1 MPNVLTQLFSR
12 FRQAPLAIK
21 TSIYLL
27 LGYSLYALLLGG
39 LAPWVIKSQ
48 TPKQL
53 QQLLGRQASLKDI
66 SINPF
71 LLRVRLDNF
80 VLQEGDPQQVFVSF
94 TQLELELAFWRSLTQ
109 GAIAVDHIYLVEPQV
124 NVQRLASEDG
134 QTQFNFSDMLAH
146 LEANRAPQ
154 AEATADATE
163 PPRVIARD
171 IRVTEGKFAY
181 MDKVANTELSYD
193 ELNFS
198 LQALDTKA
206 YSLSL
211 PEDENKPLLAKDANR
226 YALSLTGSDNGQ
238 LQTQGQFQLQPLEVT
253 GELQLAKISLL
264 PFWPFTDGLIAAKL
278 SDGEL
283 SFQSQYQL
291 KLQQEQLHYS
301 THKGR
306 FILENL
312 LFSDQQQARV
322 KLPLLALDNIR
333 VDGDNQSVD
342 IDELAL
348 QGLWADARLDK
359 QGLDLQQLFMPAMPA
374 TNAKP
379 GNTAAKAQVEPA
391 VAQPKAATE
400 TKAQNKATAK
410 EKVTAKEKATAED
423 KATAQEKA
431 IAHTAAEPSKALEQ
445 DKQWLLSIGKIS
457 LKDTDLNLFEQQQ
470 SNGVHWRVYPL
481 DITTGPV
488 RSDLEGNIDYQVQL
502 ALSSAPQTKPETS
515 QGQFS
520 STGTVDAQAF
530 SVDGE
535 LALTELELQQFQP
548 YLAPYLNMQ
557 LESGKLSTQGRFT
570 ANAEGKAHFQGQAAI
585 GKLLIKDGLAFE
597 PLLKWQ
603 NMAID
608 AMSFDSEANSLKISN
623 ILLDKPYAKVMI
635 TEDQRTNIG
644 ELIRT
649 EPLAD
654 NSAAQSQTKQS
665 QINEAPQ
672 QTAAKEK
679 TNAKASADKAFKL
692 DIGSISIQNGSAYFA
707 DNSLT
712 PNFASGIE
720 RLEGKIS
727 QLSSTPGTKASVDIK
742 GKIDKYAPVT
752 LRGEVN
758 PLLEKPYLDLDLVF
772 KSVELTS
779 VNPYSGTYA
788 GYYIDKGQLSLALN
802 YQLEDNQ
809 LKGDNHLVIDQLKL
823 GKPSDSDL
831 ATSLPITLAIA
842 LLQDRHGVI
851 DLGLQVSGDLDSPS
865 FSFGSIVMTAITNV
879 ITKAVT
885 APFSLLAGLVGSDEE
900 LNLIAFQPG
909 IATLDADAE
918 DKLSKLAKA
927 LDDRPMLQLSIEG
940 SVALREDSEALAE
953 QKLQQQLLKASKL
966 AALPDELS
974 ASRFPTQGKLA
985 DALVELF
992 EQQLKLD
999 ADAEKDKVKQRLA
1012 EKADSERVDAD
1023 TLLTVWHMGLYNQ
1036 LLSAQEIS
1044 NNELANL
1051 AQARAQA
1058 IKAFLVDSA
1067 AVAPER
1073 VFLLDSKTEM
1083 KKDASQAILSLN
1095 AE

>member
-12 FRQAPLAIK
+12 FRRAPLAIK
-21 TSIYLL
+21 TGIYLL
-27 LGYSLYALLLGG
+27 IGYGLYALLLGG

-53 QQLLGRQASLKDI
+53 QQLLGRQASLNDI

-80 VLQEGDPQQVFVSF
+80 ALQESDPQQVFASF
-94 TQLELELAFWRSLTQ
+94 SQLELELAFWRSLTQ
-109 GAIAVDHIYLVEPQV
+109 GAIAIDHIYLVDPQV
-124 NVQRLASEDG
+124 NVQRLASENG
-134 QTQFNFSDMLAH
+134 QAQFNFSDMLAH
-146 LEANRAPQ
+146 LEANQTPQ
-154 AEATADATE
+154 AEATEDTSE

-171 IRVTEGKFAY
+171 IRVTEGKLAY

-211 PEDENKPLLAKDANR
+211 PEDENEPVLAKDANR

-253 GELQLAKISLL
+253 GELQLAKVSLL
-264 PFWPFTDGLIAAKL
+264 PFWPFADGLIAAKL

-291 KLQQEQLHYS
+291 KQQQDQLHYS

-348 QGLWADARLDK
+348 QGLWADAHLDK
-359 QGLDLQQLFMPAMPA
+359 QGLDLQQLFMPALPA
-374 TNAKP
+374 THAKP
-379 GNTAAKAQVEPA
+379 DNTAAKAQEEPA
-391 VAQPKAATE
+391 VAQPEAADETE
-400 TKAQNKATAK
+400 AQNKATAK
-410 EKVTAKEKATAED
+410 EKATAREKATA
-423 KATAQEKA
+423 
-431 IAHTAAEPSKALEQ
+431 HPAAEPNKALGQ

-470 SNGVHWRVYPL
+470 SNGIHWRVYPL

-488 RSDLEGNIDYQVQL
+488 RSDLEGNIDYQLQL
-502 ALSSAPQTKPETS
+502 ALSSDAQNPPETS
-515 QGQFS
+515 QGLFHS
-520 STGTVDAQAF
+520 SGALDAKAFTVN
-530 SVDGE
+530 GE
-535 LALTELELQQFQP
+535 LTLTELELQQFQP
-548 YLAPYLNMQ
+548 YLTPYLNMQ
-557 LESGKLSTQGRFT
+557 LESGKLSTQGKFT
-570 ANAEGKAHFQGQAAI
+570 ANAEGKALFQGQAGI

-623 ILLDKPYAKVMI
+623 IMLEQPYAKVMI

-644 ELIRT
+644 ELIRA
-649 EPLAD
+649 EPPGD

-665 QINEAPQ
+665 QENEAPQ

-679 TNAKASADKAFKL
+679 INTKVSTDKAFKL
-692 DIGSISIQNGSAYFA
+692 DIGSIAIKNGSAYFA

-720 RLEGKIS
+720 ALEGKIS
-727 QLSSTPGTKASVDIK
+727 HLSSTPGTKASVDIK

-900 LNLIAFQPG
+900 LNLVAFQPG

-927 LDDRPMLQLSIEG
+927 LDDRPKLQLSIEG

-953 QKLQQQLLKASKL
+953 QKLQLQLLKASKL
-966 AALPDELS
+966 TALPDELS

-985 DALVELF
+985 DTLVELF

-999 ADAEKDKVKQRLA
+999 ADAEKDKVKQKLD
-1012 EKADSERVDAD
+1012 EKADGEKVDED

-1058 IKAFLVDSA
+1058 IKAFLVDRA
-1067 AVAPER
+1067 AVAAER

-1083 KKDASQAILSLN
+1083 KQDASQAILSLN
-1095 AE
+1095 AD

>member
-12 FRQAPLAIK
+12 FRRAPLAIK
-21 TSIYLL
+21 TGIYLL
-27 LGYSLYALLLGG
+27 IGYGLYALLLGG

-53 QQLLGRQASLKDI
+53 QQLLGRQASLNDI

-80 VLQEGDPQQVFVSF
+80 ALQESDPQQVFASF
-94 TQLELELAFWRSLTQ
+94 SQLELELAFWRSLTQ
-109 GAIAVDHIYLVEPQV
+109 GAIAIDHIYLVDPQV
-124 NVQRLASEDG
+124 NVQRLASDNG
-134 QTQFNFSDMLAH
+134 QAQFNFSDMLAH
-146 LEANRAPQ
+146 LEAKQTPQ
-154 AEATADATE
+154 AEATEDTSE

-206 YSLSL
+206 YILSL
-211 PEDENKPLLAKDANR
+211 PEDENKPVLAKDANR

-253 GELQLAKISLL
+253 GELQLAKVSLL
-264 PFWPFTDGLIAAKL
+264 PFWPFADGLIAAKL

-291 KLQQEQLHYS
+291 KQQQDQLHYS

-333 VDGDNQSVD
+333 VDGDNQNVD

-359 QGLDLQQLFMPAMPA
+359 QGLDLQQLFMPA

-379 GNTAAKAQVEPA
+379 DDTAAEAQVEPA
-391 VAQPKAATE
+391 LAQPEAADETE
-400 TKAQNKATAK
+400 ALNKATAK
-410 EKVTAKEKATAED
+410 EKAT
-423 KATAQEKA
+423 
-431 IAHTAAEPSKALEQ
+431 AHTAAEPNKAQEQ
-445 DKQWLLSIGKIS
+445 EKQWLLTIGKIS
-457 LKDTDLNLFEQQQ
+457 LKQADLNLFEQQQ
-470 SNGVHWRVYPL
+470 SDGVHWRVYSL

-488 RSDLEGNIDYQVQL
+488 RSDLEGSIDYQLQL
-502 ALSSAPQTKPETS
+502 ALSSDAQTQPKTS

-520 STGTVDAQAF
+520 STGAIDAKAFTVN
-530 SVDGE
+530 GE
-535 LALTELELQQFQP
+535 LTLTELELQQFQP
-548 YLAPYLNMQ
+548 YLTPYLNMQ
-557 LESGKLSTQGRFT
+557 LESGKLSTQGKFT
-570 ANAEGKAHFQGQAAI
+570 ANAEGKAHFQGQAGI

-623 ILLDKPYAKVMI
+623 ILLEQPYAKVMI

-644 ELIRT
+644 ELIRA
-649 EPLAD
+649 EPPGD

-665 QINEAPQ
+665 QENEAPQ
-672 QTAAKEK
+672 QTAAKEEIN
-679 TNAKASADKAFKL
+679 TKASTDKAFKL
-692 DIGSISIQNGSAYFA
+692 DIGSIAIKNGSAYFA

-720 RLEGKIS
+720 ALEGKIS
-727 QLSSTPGTKASVDIK
+727 HLSSTPGTKASVDIK

-900 LNLIAFQPG
+900 LNLVAFQPG
-909 IATLDADAE
+909 IATLGADAE

-927 LDDRPMLQLSIEG
+927 LDDRPKLQLSIEG

-953 QKLQQQLLKASKL
+953 QKLQLQLLKASKL

-999 ADAEKDKVKQRLA
+999 ADAEKDKVKQKLD
-1012 EKADSERVDAD
+1012 EKADGEKVDED

-1058 IKAFLVDSA
+1058 IKAFLVDRA
-1067 AVAPER
+1067 AVAAER

-1083 KKDASQAILSLN
+1083 KQDASQAILSLN
-1095 AE
+1095 AD

>member
-12 FRQAPLAIK
+12 FRRAPLAIK
-21 TSIYLL
+21 TSVYLL

-53 QQLLGRQASLKDI
+53 QQLLGRQASLGDI

-80 VLQEGDPQQVFVSF
+80 ALQESDPQQVFMSF

-109 GAIAVDHIYLVEPQV
+109 GAIAIDHIHLAYPQV
-124 NVQRLASEDG
+124 KLQRLASKNG
-134 QTQFNFSDMLAH
+134 QAQFNFSDILAH
-146 LEANRAPQ
+146 LEAKQTPQ
-154 AEATADATE
+154 AEATEDASE
-163 PPRVIARD
+163 LPRVIARD

-193 ELNFS
+193 KLNFS

-211 PEDENKPLLAKDANR
+211 PEDENKPVLAKDANR
-226 YALSLTGSDNGQ
+226 YALSLTGGDNGQ
-238 LQTQGQFQLQPLEVT
+238 LQTQGQFQLQPLEIT

-264 PFWPFTDGLIAAKL
+264 PFWPFADGLIAAKL

-291 KLQQEQLHYS
+291 KQQQDQLHYS

-333 VDGDNQSVD
+333 VDGDNQSVNV
-342 IDELAL
+342 DELAL
-348 QGLWADARLDK
+348 QGLWAYARLDK
-359 QGLDLQQLFMPAMPA
+359 QGLDLQQLFMPVLPA
-374 TNAKP
+374 THAKP
-379 GNTAAKAQVEPA
+379 DNTAAKAQVEPA
-391 VAQPKAATE
+391 LAQPEAADETEALNKATV
-400 TKAQNKATAK
+400 QDKATAK
-410 EKVTAKEKATAED
+410 EKATVQD
-423 KATAQEKA
+423 KATA
-431 IAHTAAEPSKALEQ
+431 HTAEEPNKTLEQ

-502 ALSSAPQTKPETS
+502 ALSSDAQKQPETS

-520 STGTVDAQAF
+520 STGAIDANARTVNA
-530 SVDGE
+530 E
-535 LALTELELQQFQP
+535 LTLTELELQQFQP

-557 LESGKLSTQGRFT
+557 LESGKLSTQGKFT

-603 NMAID
+603 NMTID
-608 AMSFDSEANSLKISN
+608 AMNFDSEANSLKISN
-623 ILLDKPYAKVMI
+623 ILLEQPYAKVMI

-644 ELIRT
+644 ELIRA
-649 EPLAD
+649 EPLGD
-654 NSAAQSQTKQS
+654 NSAAQSQAKQS
-665 QINEAPQ
+665 QANEAPQ

-679 TNAKASADKAFKL
+679 NTAKTAADKAFKL
-692 DIGSISIQNGSAYFA
+692 DIGSIAIKSGSAYFA

-720 RLEGKIS
+720 GLEGKIS
-727 QLSSTPGTKASVDIK
+727 HLSSTPGTKASVDIK

-900 LNLIAFQPG
+900 LNLVAFQPG

-927 LDDRPMLQLSIEG
+927 LDDRPKLQLSIEG
-940 SVALREDSEALAE
+940 GVALREDSEALAE

-974 ASRFPTQGKLA
+974 ASRFPTKGKLA
-985 DALVELF
+985 DTLVALF
-992 EQQLKLD
+992 EQQLKQD
-999 ADAEKDKVKQRLA
+999 ADAEKDKVKQKLA
-1012 EKADSERVDAD
+1012 EKAGSETVDEDA
-1023 TLLTVWHMGLYNQ
+1023 LLTVWHMGLYNQ

-1083 KKDASQAILSLN
+1083 KQDASQAILSLN
-1095 AE
+1095 AD

>member
-12 FRQAPLAIK
+12 FRRAPLAIK
-21 TSIYLL
+21 TGIYLL
-27 LGYSLYALLLGG
+27 LGYGLYALLLGG

-53 QQLLGRQASLKDI
+53 QQLLGRQASLNDI

-80 VLQEGDPQQVFVSF
+80 ALQESDPQQVFASF
-94 TQLELELAFWRSLTQ
+94 SQLELELAFWRSLTQ
-109 GAIAVDHIYLVEPQV
+109 GAIAIDHIYLFDPQV
-124 NVQRLASEDG
+124 NVQRLASENG
-134 QTQFNFSDMLAH
+134 QAQFNFSDMLAH
-146 LEANRAPQ
+146 LEANQTPQ
-154 AEATADATE
+154 AEATEETSE

-171 IRVTEGKFAY
+171 IRVTEGKLAY

-211 PEDENKPLLAKDANR
+211 PEDENEPVLAKDANR

-253 GELQLAKISLL
+253 GELQLAKVSLL
-264 PFWPFTDGLIAAKL
+264 PFWPFADGLIAAKL

-291 KLQQEQLHYS
+291 KQQQDQLHYS

-359 QGLDLQQLFMPAMPA
+359 QGLDLQQLFMPALPA
-374 TNAKP
+374 THAKP
-379 GNTAAKAQVEPA
+379 DNTAAKAQEEPA
-391 VAQPKAATE
+391 LAQPEAADETE
-400 TKAQNKATAK
+400 AQNKATAK
-410 EKVTAKEKATAED
+410 EKATAREKATA
-423 KATAQEKA
+423 
-431 IAHTAAEPSKALEQ
+431 HPAAEPNKALGQ

-470 SNGVHWRVYPL
+470 SNGIHWRVYPL

-488 RSDLEGNIDYQVQL
+488 RSDLEGNIDYQLQL
-502 ALSSAPQTKPETS
+502 ALSSDAQNPPETS
-515 QGQFS
+515 QGLFHS
-520 STGTVDAQAF
+520 SGALDAKAFTVN
-530 SVDGE
+530 GE
-535 LALTELELQQFQP
+535 LTLTELELQQFQP
-548 YLAPYLNMQ
+548 YLTPYLNMQ
-557 LESGKLSTQGRFT
+557 LESGKLSTQGKFT
-570 ANAEGKAHFQGQAAI
+570 ANAEGKALFQGQAGI

-623 ILLDKPYAKVMI
+623 IMLEQPYAKVMI

-644 ELIRT
+644 ELIRA
-649 EPLAD
+649 EPPGD

-665 QINEAPQ
+665 QENEAPQ

-679 TNAKASADKAFKL
+679 INTKVSTDKAFKL
-692 DIGSISIQNGSAYFA
+692 DIGSIAIKNGSAYFA

-720 RLEGKIS
+720 ALEGKIS
-727 QLSSTPGTKASVDIK
+727 HLSSTPGTKASVDIK

-900 LNLIAFQPG
+900 LNLVAFQPG

-927 LDDRPMLQLSIEG
+927 LDDRPKLQLSIEG

-953 QKLQQQLLKASKL
+953 QKLQLQLLKASKL
-966 AALPDELS
+966 TALPDELS

-985 DALVELF
+985 DTLVELF

-999 ADAEKDKVKQRLA
+999 ADAEKDKVKQKLD
-1012 EKADSERVDAD
+1012 EKADGEKVDED

-1058 IKAFLVDSA
+1058 IKAFLVDRA
-1067 AVAPER
+1067 AVAAER

-1083 KKDASQAILSLN
+1083 KQDASQAILSLN
-1095 AE
+1095 AD

>member
-12 FRQAPLAIK
+12 FRRAPLAIK
-21 TSIYLL
+21 TGIYLL
-27 LGYSLYALLLGG
+27 IGYGLYALLLGG

-53 QQLLGRQASLKDI
+53 QQLLGRQASLNDI

-80 VLQEGDPQQVFVSF
+80 ALQESDPQQVFASF
-94 TQLELELAFWRSLTQ
+94 SQLELELAFWRSLTQ
-109 GAIAVDHIYLVEPQV
+109 GAIAIDHIYLVDPQV
-124 NVQRLASEDG
+124 NVQRLASDNG
-134 QTQFNFSDMLAH
+134 QAQFNFSDMLAH
-146 LEANRAPQ
+146 LEAKQTPQ
-154 AEATADATE
+154 AEATEDTSE

-211 PEDENKPLLAKDANR
+211 PEDENKPVLAKDANR

-253 GELQLAKISLL
+253 GELQLAKVSLL
-264 PFWPFTDGLIAAKL
+264 PFWPFADGLIAAKL

-291 KLQQEQLHYS
+291 KQQQDQLHYS

-333 VDGDNQSVD
+333 VDGDNQNVD

-359 QGLDLQQLFMPAMPA
+359 QGLDLQQLFMPA

-379 GNTAAKAQVEPA
+379 DDTAAKAQVEPA
-391 VAQPKAATE
+391 LAQPEAADETE
-400 TKAQNKATAK
+400 ALNKATAQG
-410 EKVTAKEKATAED
+410 KAT
-423 KATAQEKA
+423 
-431 IAHTAAEPSKALEQ
+431 AHTAAEPNKAQEQ
-445 DKQWLLSIGKIS
+445 EKQWLLTIGKIS
-457 LKDTDLNLFEQQQ
+457 LKQADLNLFEQQQ
-470 SNGVHWRVYPL
+470 SDGVHWRVYPL

-488 RSDLEGNIDYQVQL
+488 RSDLEGSIDYQLQL
-502 ALSSAPQTKPETS
+502 ALSSDAQTQPETS

-520 STGTVDAQAF
+520 STGAIDAKAFTVN
-530 SVDGE
+530 GE
-535 LALTELELQQFQP
+535 LTLTELELQQFQP
-548 YLAPYLNMQ
+548 YLTPYLNMQ
-557 LESGKLSTQGRFT
+557 LESGKLSTQGKFT
-570 ANAEGKAHFQGQAAI
+570 ANAEGKALFQGQAGI

-623 ILLDKPYAKVMI
+623 ILLEQPYAKVMI

-644 ELIRT
+644 ELIRA
-649 EPLAD
+649 EPPGD

-665 QINEAPQ
+665 QAEAPQ

-679 TNAKASADKAFKL
+679 INTKASADKALKL
-692 DIGSISIQNGSAYFA
+692 DIGSIAINNGSAYFA

-720 RLEGKIS
+720 ALEGKIS
-727 QLSSTPGTKASVDIK
+727 HLSSTPGTKASVDIK

-900 LNLIAFQPG
+900 LNLVAFQPG

-927 LDDRPMLQLSIEG
+927 LDDRPKLQLSIEG

-953 QKLQQQLLKASKL
+953 QKLQLQLLKASKL
-966 AALPDELS
+966 ATLPDELS

-999 ADAEKDKVKQRLA
+999 ADAEKDKVKQKLA
-1012 EKADSERVDAD
+1012 EKADGEKVDED

-1083 KKDASQAILSLN
+1083 KQDASQAILSLN
-1095 AE
+1095 AD

>member
-12 FRQAPLAIK
+12 FRRAPLAIK
-21 TSIYLL
+21 TGIYLL
-27 LGYSLYALLLGG
+27 IGYGLYALLLGG

-53 QQLLGRQASLKDI
+53 QQLLGRQASLNDI

-80 VLQEGDPQQVFVSF
+80 ALQESDPQQVFASF
-94 TQLELELAFWRSLTQ
+94 SQLELELAFWRSLTQ
-109 GAIAVDHIYLVEPQV
+109 GAIAIDHIYLVDPQV
-124 NVQRLASEDG
+124 NVQRLASDNG
-134 QTQFNFSDMLAH
+134 QAQFNFSDMLAH
-146 LEANRAPQ
+146 LEAKQTPQ
-154 AEATADATE
+154 AEATEDTSE

-211 PEDENKPLLAKDANR
+211 PEDENKPVLAKDANR

-253 GELQLAKISLL
+253 GELQLAKVSLL
-264 PFWPFTDGLIAAKL
+264 PFWPFADGLIAAKL

-291 KLQQEQLHYS
+291 KQQQDQLHYS

-333 VDGDNQSVD
+333 VDGDNQNVD

-359 QGLDLQQLFMPAMPA
+359 QGLDLQQLFMPA

-379 GNTAAKAQVEPA
+379 DDTAAKAQVEPA
-391 VAQPKAATE
+391 LAQPEAADETE
-400 TKAQNKATAK
+400 ALNKATAQG
-410 EKVTAKEKATAED
+410 KAT
-423 KATAQEKA
+423 
-431 IAHTAAEPSKALEQ
+431 AHTAAEPNKAQEQ
-445 DKQWLLSIGKIS
+445 EKQWLLTIGKIS
-457 LKDTDLNLFEQQQ
+457 LKQADLNLFEQQQ
-470 SNGVHWRVYPL
+470 SDGVHWRVYPL

-488 RSDLEGNIDYQVQL
+488 RSDLEGSIDYQLQL
-502 ALSSAPQTKPETS
+502 ALSSDAQTQPETS

-520 STGTVDAQAF
+520 STGAIDAKAFTVN
-530 SVDGE
+530 GE
-535 LALTELELQQFQP
+535 LTLTELELQQFQP
-548 YLAPYLNMQ
+548 YLTPYLNMQ
-557 LESGKLSTQGRFT
+557 LESGKLSTQGKFT
-570 ANAEGKAHFQGQAAI
+570 ANAEGKALFQGQAGI

-623 ILLDKPYAKVMI
+623 ILLEQPYAKVMI

-644 ELIRT
+644 ELIRA
-649 EPLAD
+649 EPPGD

-665 QINEAPQ
+665 QAEAPQ

-679 TNAKASADKAFKL
+679 INTKASADKALKL
-692 DIGSISIQNGSAYFA
+692 DIGSIAINNGSAYFA

-720 RLEGKIS
+720 ALEGKIS
-727 QLSSTPGTKASVDIK
+727 HLSSTPGTKASVDIK

-900 LNLIAFQPG
+900 LNLVAFQPG

-927 LDDRPMLQLSIEG
+927 LDDRPKLQLSIEG

-953 QKLQQQLLKASKL
+953 QKLQLQLLKASKL
-966 AALPDELS
+966 ATLPDELS

-999 ADAEKDKVKQRLA
+999 ADAEKDKVKQKLA
-1012 EKADSERVDAD
+1012 EKADGEKVDED

-1058 IKAFLVDSA
+1058 IKAFLVDRA
-1067 AVAPER
+1067 AVAAER

-1083 KKDASQAILSLN
+1083 KQDASQAILSLN
-1095 AE
+1095 AD

>member
-12 FRQAPLAIK
+12 FRRAPLAIK
-21 TSIYLL
+21 TGIYLL
-27 LGYSLYALLLGG
+27 LGYGLYALLLGG

-48 TPKQL
+48 APKQL
-53 QQLLGRQASLKDI
+53 QQLLGRQASLNDI

-80 VLQEGDPQQVFVSF
+80 ALQESDPQQVFASF
-94 TQLELELAFWRSLTQ
+94 SQLELELAFWRSLTQ
-109 GAIAVDHIYLVEPQV
+109 GAIAIDHIYLVDPQV
-124 NVQRLASEDG
+124 NVQRLASENG
-134 QTQFNFSDMLAH
+134 QAQFNFSDMLAH
-146 LEANRAPQ
+146 LEAKQTPQ
-154 AEATADATE
+154 AEATEDTSE

-211 PEDENKPLLAKDANR
+211 PEDENKPVLVKDANR

-253 GELQLAKISLL
+253 GELQLAKVSLL
-264 PFWPFTDGLIAAKL
+264 PFWPFADGLIAAKL

-291 KLQQEQLHYS
+291 KQQQDQLHYS

-333 VDGDNQSVD
+333 VDGDNQNVD

-359 QGLDLQQLFMPAMPA
+359 QGLDLQQLFMPA

-379 GNTAAKAQVEPA
+379 DDTAAKAQVEPA
-391 VAQPKAATE
+391 LAQSEAADETE
-400 TKAQNKATAK
+400 ALNKATAK
-410 EKVTAKEKATAED
+410 EKAT
-423 KATAQEKA
+423 
-431 IAHTAAEPSKALEQ
+431 AHTAAEPNKAQEQ
-445 DKQWLLSIGKIS
+445 EKQWLLTIGKIS
-457 LKDTDLNLFEQQQ
+457 LKQADLNLFEQQQ
-470 SNGVHWRVYPL
+470 SDGVHWRVYPL

-488 RSDLEGNIDYQVQL
+488 RSDLEGSIDYQLQL
-502 ALSSAPQTKPETS
+502 ALSSDAQTQPETS

-520 STGTVDAQAF
+520 STGAIDAKAFTVN
-530 SVDGE
+530 GE
-535 LALTELELQQFQP
+535 LTLTELELQQFQP
-548 YLAPYLNMQ
+548 YLTPYLNMQ
-557 LESGKLSTQGRFT
+557 LESGKLSTQGKFT
-570 ANAEGKAHFQGQAAI
+570 ANAEGKAHFQGQAGI

-623 ILLDKPYAKVMI
+623 ILLEQPYAKVMI

-644 ELIRT
+644 ELISA
-649 EPLAD
+649 EPPGD

-665 QINEAPQ
+665 QENEAPQ

-679 TNAKASADKAFKL
+679 INTKASTDKAFKL
-692 DIGSISIQNGSAYFA
+692 DIGSIAIKNGSAYFA

-720 RLEGKIS
+720 ALEGKIS
-727 QLSSTPGTKASVDIK
+727 HLSSTPETKASVDIK

-900 LNLIAFQPG
+900 LNLVAFQPG
-909 IATLDADAE
+909 IATLGADAE

-927 LDDRPMLQLSIEG
+927 LDDRPKLQLSIEG

-953 QKLQQQLLKASKL
+953 QKLQLQLLKASKL

-999 ADAEKDKVKQRLA
+999 ADAEKDKVKQKLA
-1012 EKADSERVDAD
+1012 EKADGEKVDED

-1058 IKAFLVDSA
+1058 IKAFLVDRA
-1067 AVAPER
+1067 AVAAER

-1083 KKDASQAILSLN
+1083 KQDASQAILSLN
-1095 AE
+1095 AD

>member
-12 FRQAPLAIK
+12 FRRAPLTIK
-21 TSIYLL
+21 TGIYLL
-27 LGYSLYALLLGG
+27 IGYGLYALLLGG

-48 TPKQL
+48 APKQL
-53 QQLLGRQASLKDI
+53 QQLLGRQASLNDI

-80 VLQEGDPQQVFVSF
+80 ALQESDPRQVFASF
-94 TQLELELAFWRSLTQ
+94 SQLELELAFWRSLTQ
-109 GAIAVDHIYLVEPQV
+109 GAIAIDHIYLFDPQV
-124 NVQRLASEDG
+124 NVQRLASENG
-134 QTQFNFSDMLAH
+134 QAQFNFSDMLAH
-146 LEANRAPQ
+146 LEANQTPQ
-154 AEATADATE
+154 AEATEDTSE

-171 IRVTEGKFAY
+171 IRVTEGKLAY

-211 PEDENKPLLAKDANR
+211 PEDENEPVLAKDANR

-253 GELQLAKISLL
+253 GELQLAKVSLL
-264 PFWPFTDGLIAAKL
+264 PFWPFADGLIAAKL

-291 KLQQEQLHYS
+291 KQQQDQLHYS

-348 QGLWADARLDK
+348 QGLWADARLNK
-359 QGLDLQQLFMPAMPA
+359 QGLDLQQLFMPA

-379 GNTAAKAQVEPA
+379 DDTAAKAQVEPA
-391 VAQPKAATE
+391 LAQPEAADATE
-400 TKAQNKATAK
+400 ALNKAI
-410 EKVTAKEKATAED
+410 
-423 KATAQEKA
+423 AQEKA
-431 IAHTAAEPSKALEQ
+431 TAHTAAEPNKAQVQ
-445 DKQWLLSIGKIS
+445 DKQWLLTIGKIS
-457 LKDTDLNLFEQQQ
+457 LKQADLNLFEQQQ

-488 RSDLEGNIDYQVQL
+488 RSDLEGSIDYQLQL
-502 ALSSAPQTKPETS
+502 ALSSDAQTQPETS

-520 STGTVDAQAF
+520 STGAIDAKAFTVN
-530 SVDGE
+530 GE
-535 LALTELELQQFQP
+535 LTLTELELQQFQP
-548 YLAPYLNMQ
+548 YLTPYLNMQ
-557 LESGKLSTQGRFT
+557 LESGKLSTQGKFT
-570 ANAEGKAHFQGQAAI
+570 ANAEGKAHFQGQAGI

-623 ILLDKPYAKVMI
+623 ILLEQPYAKVMI
-635 TEDQRTNIG
+635 TEDQRTNID
-644 ELIRT
+644 ELIRA
-649 EPLAD
+649 EPPGD
-654 NSAAQSQTKQS
+654 NSAAQSQIKQS
-665 QINEAPQ
+665 QAEAQQ
-672 QTAAKEK
+672 QTAS
-679 TNAKASADKAFKL
+679 KASTDKAFKL
-692 DIGSISIQNGSAYFA
+692 DIGSIAIKNGSAYFA

-720 RLEGKIS
+720 ALEGKIS
-727 QLSSTPGTKASVDIK
+727 HLSSTPGTKASVDIK

-900 LNLIAFQPG
+900 LNLVAFQPG

-927 LDDRPMLQLSIEG
+927 LDDRPKLQLSIEG

-953 QKLQQQLLKASKL
+953 QKLQRQLLKASKL

-999 ADAEKDKVKQRLA
+999 ADAEKDKVKQKLD
-1012 EKADSERVDAD
+1012 EKADGERVDED

-1083 KKDASQAILSLN
+1083 KQDASQAILSLN
-1095 AE
+1095 AD

>member
-12 FRQAPLAIK
+12 FRRVPLAIK
-21 TSIYLL
+21 TGIYLL
-27 LGYSLYALLLGG
+27 IGYGLYALLLGG

-48 TPKQL
+48 APKQL
-53 QQLLGRQASLKDI
+53 QQLLGRQASLNDI

-80 VLQEGDPQQVFVSF
+80 ALQESDPQQVFASF
-94 TQLELELAFWRSLTQ
+94 SQLELELAFWRSLTQ
-109 GAIAVDHIYLVEPQV
+109 GAIAIDHIYLVDPQV
-124 NVQRLASEDG
+124 NVQRLASENG
-134 QTQFNFSDMLAH
+134 QAQFNFSDMLAH
-146 LEANRAPQ
+146 LDANQTPQ
-154 AEATADATE
+154 AEATEDASE

-211 PEDENKPLLAKDANR
+211 PEDENEPVLAKDANR

-253 GELQLAKISLL
+253 GELQLAKVSLL
-264 PFWPFTDGLIAAKL
+264 PFWPFADGFIAAKL

-291 KLQQEQLHYS
+291 KQQQDQLHYS

-333 VDGDNQSVD
+333 MDGDNQSVD

-359 QGLDLQQLFMPAMPA
+359 QGLDLQQLFMPA
-374 TNAKP
+374 TN
-379 GNTAAKAQVEPA
+379 AKAQVEPA
-391 VAQPKAATE
+391 VAQPEAADETE
-400 TKAQNKATAK
+400 ALNKATAK
-410 EKVTAKEKATAED
+410 EKATAQDEKATVQD
-423 KATAQEKA
+423 KAT
-431 IAHTAAEPSKALEQ
+431 AHTAAEPNKAQEQ
-445 DKQWLLSIGKIS
+445 DKQWLLTIGKIS
-457 LKDTDLNLFEQQQ
+457 LKQADLNLFEQQQ

-488 RSDLEGNIDYQVQL
+488 RSDLEGSINYQLQL
-502 ALSSAPQTKPETS
+502 ALSSDTQTKPETS

-520 STGTVDAQAF
+520 STGAIDAKAFTVN
-530 SVDGE
+530 GE
-535 LALTELELQQFQP
+535 LTLTELELQQFQP
-548 YLAPYLNMQ
+548 YLTPYLNMQ
-557 LESGKLSTQGRFT
+557 LESGKLSTQGKFT
-570 ANAEGKAHFQGQAAI
+570 ANAEGKAHFQGQAGI
-585 GKLLIKDGLAFE
+585 GKLFIKDGLAFE

-623 ILLDKPYAKVMI
+623 ILLEQPYAKVMI

-644 ELIRT
+644 ELIRA
-649 EPLAD
+649 EPPGD

-665 QINEAPQ
+665 QAEAPQ
-672 QTAAKEK
+672 QTAAS
-679 TNAKASADKAFKL
+679 TDKAFKL
-692 DIGSISIQNGSAYFA
+692 DIGSIAIKNGSAYFA

-720 RLEGKIS
+720 ALEGKIS
-727 QLSSTPGTKASVDIK
+727 HLSSTPGTKASVDIK

-900 LNLIAFQPG
+900 LNLVAFQPG
-909 IATLDADAE
+909 IATLGADAE

-927 LDDRPMLQLSIEG
+927 LDDRPKLQLSIEG
-940 SVALREDSEALAE
+940 SVALREDCEALAE
-953 QKLQQQLLKASKL
+953 QKLQLQLLKASKL

-999 ADAEKDKVKQRLA
+999 ADAEKDKVKQKLA
-1012 EKADSERVDAD
+1012 EKADGEKVDED

-1058 IKAFLVDSA
+1058 IKAFLVDRA

-1083 KKDASQAILSLN
+1083 KQDASQAILSLN
-1095 AE
+1095 AD

>member
-12 FRQAPLAIK
+12 FRRAPLAIK
-21 TSIYLL
+21 TGIYLL
-27 LGYSLYALLLGG
+27 LGYGLYALLLGG

-53 QQLLGRQASLKDI
+53 QQLLGRQASLNDI

-80 VLQEGDPQQVFVSF
+80 ALQESDPQQVFASF
-94 TQLELELAFWRSLTQ
+94 SQLELELAFWRSLTQ
-109 GAIAVDHIYLVEPQV
+109 GAIAIDHIYLFDPQV
-124 NVQRLASEDG
+124 NVQRLASENG
-134 QTQFNFSDMLAH
+134 QAQFNFSDMLAH
-146 LEANRAPQ
+146 LEANQTPQ
-154 AEATADATE
+154 AEATEDTSE

-171 IRVTEGKFAY
+171 IRVTEGKLAY

-211 PEDENKPLLAKDANR
+211 PEDESKPVLAKDANR

-253 GELQLAKISLL
+253 GELQLAKVSLL
-264 PFWPFTDGLIAAKL
+264 PFWPFADGLIAAKL

-291 KLQQEQLHYS
+291 KQQQEQLHYS

-333 VDGDNQSVD
+333 IDGDNQSVD

-348 QGLWADARLDK
+348 QGLWADAHLDK
-359 QGLDLQQLFMPAMPA
+359 QGLDLQQLFMPA
-374 TNAKP
+374 TSAKP
-379 GNTAAKAQVEPA
+379 DDTAAKAQVEPA
-391 VAQPKAATE
+391 LAQPEAADATE
-400 TKAQNKATAK
+400 ALNKAI
-410 EKVTAKEKATAED
+410 
-423 KATAQEKA
+423 AQEKA
-431 IAHTAAEPSKALEQ
+431 TAHTAAEPNKAQEQ
-445 DKQWLLSIGKIS
+445 DKQWLLTIGKIS
-457 LKDTDLNLFEQQQ
+457 LKQADLNLFEQQQ

-488 RSDLEGNIDYQVQL
+488 RSDLEGSIDYQLQL
-502 ALSSAPQTKPETS
+502 ALSSDAQTQPETS

-520 STGTVDAQAF
+520 STGAIDAKAFTVN
-530 SVDGE
+530 GE
-535 LALTELELQQFQP
+535 LTLTELELQQFQP
-548 YLAPYLNMQ
+548 YLTPYLNMQ
-557 LESGKLSTQGRFT
+557 LESGKLSTQGKFT
-570 ANAEGKAHFQGQAAI
+570 ANAEGKALFQGQAGI

-623 ILLDKPYAKVMI
+623 ILLEQPYAKVMI

-644 ELIRT
+644 ELIRA
-649 EPLAD
+649 EPPGD

-665 QINEAPQ
+665 QAEAPQ

-679 TNAKASADKAFKL
+679 INTKASADKALKL
-692 DIGSISIQNGSAYFA
+692 DIGSIAINNGSAYFA

-720 RLEGKIS
+720 ALEGKIS
-727 QLSSTPGTKASVDIK
+727 HLSSTPGTKASVDIK

-900 LNLIAFQPG
+900 LNLVAFQPG

-927 LDDRPMLQLSIEG
+927 LDDRPK
-940 SVALREDSEALAE
+940 R
-953 QKLQQQLLKASKL
+953 
-966 AALPDELS
+966 
-974 ASRFPTQGKLA
+974 
-985 DALVELF
+985 
-992 EQQLKLD
+992 
-999 ADAEKDKVKQRLA
+999 
-1012 EKADSERVDAD
+1012 
-1023 TLLTVWHMGLYNQ
+1023 N
-1036 LLSAQEIS
+1036 
-1044 NNELANL
+1044 
-1051 AQARAQA
+1051 
-1058 IKAFLVDSA
+1058 
-1067 AVAPER
+1067 
-1073 VFLLDSKTEM
+1073 
-1083 KKDASQAILSLN
+1083 
-1095 AE
+1095 

>member
-12 FRQAPLAIK
+12 FRRAPLAIK
-21 TSIYLL
+21 TGIYLL
-27 LGYSLYALLLGG
+27 IGYGLYALLLGG

-48 TPKQL
+48 APKQL
-53 QQLLGRQASLKDI
+53 QQLLGRQASLNDI

-80 VLQEGDPQQVFVSF
+80 ALQESDPQQVFASF
-94 TQLELELAFWRSLTQ
+94 SQLELELAFWRSLTQ
-109 GAIAVDHIYLVEPQV
+109 GAIAIDHIYLVDPQV
-124 NVQRLASEDG
+124 NVQRLASENG
-134 QTQFNFSDMLAH
+134 QAQFNFSDMLAH
-146 LEANRAPQ
+146 LEANQTPQ
-154 AEATADATE
+154 AEATEDASE

-211 PEDENKPLLAKDANR
+211 PEDENEPVLAKDANR

-238 LQTQGQFQLQPLEVT
+238 LQTQGQFQLQPLEVS
-253 GELQLAKISLL
+253 GELQLAKVSLL
-264 PFWPFTDGLIAAKL
+264 PFWPFADGLIAAKL

-291 KLQQEQLHYS
+291 KQQQDQLHYS

-333 VDGDNQSVD
+333 VDGDNQNVD

-379 GNTAAKAQVEPA
+379 DDTAAEAQVEPA
-391 VAQPKAATE
+391 LAQPEAADETE
-400 TKAQNKATAK
+400 ALNKATAK
-410 EKVTAKEKATAED
+410 EKAT
-423 KATAQEKA
+423 
-431 IAHTAAEPSKALEQ
+431 AHTAAEPNKAQEQ
-445 DKQWLLSIGKIS
+445 EKQWLLTIGKIS
-457 LKDTDLNLFEQQQ
+457 LKQADLNLFEQQQ
-470 SNGVHWRVYPL
+470 SDGVHWRVYPL

-488 RSDLEGNIDYQVQL
+488 RSDLEGSIDYQLQL
-502 ALSSAPQTKPETS
+502 ALSSDAQTQPETS

-520 STGTVDAQAF
+520 STGAIDAKAFTVN
-530 SVDGE
+530 GE
-535 LALTELELQQFQP
+535 LTLTELELQQFQP
-548 YLAPYLNMQ
+548 YLTPYLNMQ
-557 LESGKLSTQGRFT
+557 LESGKLSTQGKFT
-570 ANAEGKAHFQGQAAI
+570 ANAEGKAHFQGQAGI

-597 PLLKWQ
+597 PLLKCQ

-623 ILLDKPYAKVMI
+623 ILLEQPYAKVMI

-644 ELIRT
+644 ELIRA
-649 EPLAD
+649 EPPGD

-665 QINEAPQ
+665 QENEAPQ

-679 TNAKASADKAFKL
+679 INTKASTDKAFKL
-692 DIGSISIQNGSAYFA
+692 DIGSIAIKNGSAYFA

-720 RLEGKIS
+720 ALEGKIS
-727 QLSSTPGTKASVDIK
+727 HLSSTPGTKASVDIK

-809 LKGDNHLVIDQLKL
+809 LEGDNHLVIDQLKL

-900 LNLIAFQPG
+900 LNLVAFQPG

-927 LDDRPMLQLSIEG
+927 LDDRPKLQLSIEG

-953 QKLQQQLLKASKL
+953 QKLQLQLLKASKL

-999 ADAEKDKVKQRLA
+999 ADAEKDKVKQKLA
-1012 EKADSERVDAD
+1012 EKADGEKVDED

-1058 IKAFLVDSA
+1058 IKAFLVDRA

-1083 KKDASQAILSLN
+1083 KQDASQAILSLN
-1095 AE
+1095 AD

>member
-154 AEATADATE
+154 AEATEDATE

-291 KLQQEQLHYS
+291 KQQQEQLHYS

-359 QGLDLQQLFMPAMPA
+359 QGLDLQQLFMPATPA

-379 GNTAAKAQVEPA
+379 DNTAAKAQVEPA

-400 TKAQNKATAK
+400 TEAQNKA
-410 EKVTAKEKATAED
+410 TAKEKATAED

-727 QLSSTPGTKASVDIK
+727 QLSSSPGTKASVDIK

-752 LRGEVN
+752 LKGEVN

-1012 EKADSERVDAD
+1012 EKADGERVDAD

>member
-12 FRQAPLAIK
+12 FRRAPLAIK
-21 TSIYLL
+21 TGIYLL
-27 LGYSLYALLLGG
+27 IGYGLYALLLGG

-48 TPKQL
+48 APKQL
-53 QQLLGRQASLKDI
+53 QQLLGRQASLNDI

-80 VLQEGDPQQVFVSF
+80 ALQESDPQQVFASF
-94 TQLELELAFWRSLTQ
+94 SQLELELAFWRSLTQ
-109 GAIAVDHIYLVEPQV
+109 GAIAIDHIYLVDPQV
-124 NVQRLASEDG
+124 NVQRLASENG
-134 QTQFNFSDMLAH
+134 QAQFNFSDMLAH
-146 LEANRAPQ
+146 LEAKQTPQ
-154 AEATADATE
+154 AEATEDTSE

-193 ELNFS
+193 KLNFS

-211 PEDENKPLLAKDANR
+211 PEDENKPVLAKDANR

-253 GELQLAKISLL
+253 GELQLAKVSLL
-264 PFWPFTDGLIAAKL
+264 PFWPFADGFIAAKL

-291 KLQQEQLHYS
+291 KQQQDQLHYS

-333 VDGDNQSVD
+333 VDGDNQNVD

-359 QGLDLQQLFMPAMPA
+359 QGLDLQQLFMPA

-379 GNTAAKAQVEPA
+379 DDTAAKAQVEPA
-391 VAQPKAATE
+391 LAQPEAADATE
-400 TKAQNKATAK
+400 ALNKATAK
-410 EKVTAKEKATAED
+410 EKATVQD

-431 IAHTAAEPSKALEQ
+431 TAHTAAEPNKAQEQ
-445 DKQWLLSIGKIS
+445 DKQWLLTIGKIS
-457 LKDTDLNLFEQQQ
+457 LKQADLNLFEQQQ

-488 RSDLEGNIDYQVQL
+488 RSDLEGSIDYQLQL
-502 ALSSAPQTKPETS
+502 ALSSDAQTQPETS

-520 STGTVDAQAF
+520 ATGAIDAKAFTVN
-530 SVDGE
+530 GE
-535 LALTELELQQFQP
+535 LTLTELELQQFQP
-548 YLAPYLNMQ
+548 YLTPYLNMQ
-557 LESGKLSTQGRFT
+557 LESGKLSTQGKFT
-570 ANAEGKAHFQGQAAI
+570 ANAEGKAHFQGQAGI

-623 ILLDKPYAKVMI
+623 ILLEQPYAKVMI

-644 ELIRT
+644 ELIRA
-649 EPLAD
+649 EPPGD

-665 QINEAPQ
+665 QENEAPQ

-679 TNAKASADKAFKL
+679 INTKASTDKAFKL
-692 DIGSISIQNGSAYFA
+692 DIGSIAIKNGSAYFA

-720 RLEGKIS
+720 ALEGKIS
-727 QLSSTPGTKASVDIK
+727 HLSSTPGTKASVDIK

-900 LNLIAFQPG
+900 LNLVAFQPG

-927 LDDRPMLQLSIEG
+927 LDDRPKLQLSIEG

-953 QKLQQQLLKASKL
+953 QKLQLQLLKASKL

-999 ADAEKDKVKQRLA
+999 ADAEKDKVKQKLA
-1012 EKADSERVDAD
+1012 EKADGEKVDED

-1058 IKAFLVDSA
+1058 IKAFLVDRA

-1083 KKDASQAILSLN
+1083 KQDASQAILSLN
-1095 AE
+1095 AD

>member
-12 FRQAPLAIK
+12 FRRAPLAIK
-21 TSIYLL
+21 TGIYLL
-27 LGYSLYALLLGG
+27 IGYGLYALLLGG

-48 TPKQL
+48 APKQL
-53 QQLLGRQASLKDI
+53 QQLLGRQASLNDI

-80 VLQEGDPQQVFVSF
+80 ALQESDPQQVFASF
-94 TQLELELAFWRSLTQ
+94 SQLELELAFWRSLTQ
-109 GAIAVDHIYLVEPQV
+109 GAIAIDHIYLVDPQV
-124 NVQRLASEDG
+124 NVQRLASENG
-134 QTQFNFSDMLAH
+134 QAQFNFSDMLAH
-146 LEANRAPQ
+146 LEANQTPQ
-154 AEATADATE
+154 AEATEDASE

-171 IRVTEGKFAY
+171 IRVTEGKLAY

-211 PEDENKPLLAKDANR
+211 PEDENEPVLAKDANR

-253 GELQLAKISLL
+253 GELQLAKVSLL
-264 PFWPFTDGLIAAKL
+264 PFWPFADGLIAAKL

-291 KLQQEQLHYS
+291 KQQQDQLHYS

-348 QGLWADARLDK
+348 QGLWADAHLDK
-359 QGLDLQQLFMPAMPA
+359 QGLDLQQLFMPA
-374 TNAKP
+374 TSAKP
-379 GNTAAKAQVEPA
+379 DDTAAKAQVEPA
-391 VAQPKAATE
+391 LAQPEAADATE
-400 TKAQNKATAK
+400 ALNKAI
-410 EKVTAKEKATAED
+410 
-423 KATAQEKA
+423 AQEKA
-431 IAHTAAEPSKALEQ
+431 TAHTAAEPNKAQEQ
-445 DKQWLLSIGKIS
+445 DKQWLLTIGKIS
-457 LKDTDLNLFEQQQ
+457 LKQADLNLFEQQQ

-488 RSDLEGNIDYQVQL
+488 RSDLEGSIDYQLQL
-502 ALSSAPQTKPETS
+502 ALSSDAQTQPETS

-520 STGTVDAQAF
+520 STGAIDAKAFTVN
-530 SVDGE
+530 GE
-535 LALTELELQQFQP
+535 LTLTELELQQFQP
-548 YLAPYLNMQ
+548 YLTPYLNMQ
-557 LESGKLSTQGRFT
+557 LESGKLSTQGKFT
-570 ANAEGKAHFQGQAAI
+570 ANAEGKALFQGQAGI

-623 ILLDKPYAKVMI
+623 ILLEQPYAKVMI

-644 ELIRT
+644 ELIRA
-649 EPLAD
+649 EPPGD

-665 QINEAPQ
+665 QAEAPQ

-679 TNAKASADKAFKL
+679 INTKASADKALKL
-692 DIGSISIQNGSAYFA
+692 DIGSIAINNGSAYFA

-720 RLEGKIS
+720 ALEGKIS

-900 LNLIAFQPG
+900 LNLVAFQPG

-927 LDDRPMLQLSIEG
+927 LDDRPKLQLSIEG

-953 QKLQQQLLKASKL
+953 QKLQLQLLKASKL
-966 AALPDELS
+966 ATLPDELS

-999 ADAEKDKVKQRLA
+999 ADAEKDKVKQKLA
-1012 EKADSERVDAD
+1012 EKADGEKVDED

-1083 KKDASQAILSLN
+1083 KQDASQAILSLN
-1095 AE
+1095 AD

>member
-12 FRQAPLAIK
+12 FRRAPLAIK
-21 TSIYLL
+21 TGIYLL
-27 LGYSLYALLLGG
+27 IGYGLYALLLGG

-53 QQLLGRQASLKDI
+53 QQLLGRQASLNDI

-80 VLQEGDPQQVFVSF
+80 ALQESDPQQVFASF
-94 TQLELELAFWRSLTQ
+94 SQLELELAFWRSLTQ
-109 GAIAVDHIYLVEPQV
+109 GAIAIDHIYLVDPQV
-124 NVQRLASEDG
+124 NVQRLASENG
-134 QTQFNFSDMLAH
+134 QAQFNFSDMLAH
-146 LEANRAPQ
+146 LEAKQTPQ
-154 AEATADATE
+154 AEATEDTSE
-163 PPRVIARD
+163 PPRFIARD

-211 PEDENKPLLAKDANR
+211 PEDENEPVLAKDANR

-253 GELQLAKISLL
+253 GELQLAKVSLL
-264 PFWPFTDGLIAAKL
+264 PFWPFADGLIAAKL

-291 KLQQEQLHYS
+291 KQQQDQLHYS

-348 QGLWADARLDK
+348 QGLWADASLDK

-374 TNAKP
+374 THAKP
-379 GNTAAKAQVEPA
+379 DDTAAKAQVEPA
-391 VAQPKAATE
+391 LAQPEAADETE
-400 TKAQNKATAK
+400 ALNKATAQG
-410 EKVTAKEKATAED
+410 KAT
-423 KATAQEKA
+423 
-431 IAHTAAEPSKALEQ
+431 AHTAAEPNKAQEQ
-445 DKQWLLSIGKIS
+445 DKQWLLTIGKIS
-457 LKDTDLNLFEQQQ
+457 LKQADLNLFEQQQ

-488 RSDLEGNIDYQVQL
+488 RSDLEGSIDYQLQL
-502 ALSSAPQTKPETS
+502 ALGSDAQTQPETS
-515 QGQFS
+515 QGLFS
-520 STGTVDAQAF
+520 STGAINAKAFTVN
-530 SVDGE
+530 GE
-535 LALTELELQQFQP
+535 LTLTELELQQFQP
-548 YLAPYLNMQ
+548 YLTPYLNMQ
-557 LESGKLSTQGRFT
+557 LESGKLSTQGKFT
-570 ANAEGKAHFQGQAAI
+570 ANAEGKAHFQGQAGI

-623 ILLDKPYAKVMI
+623 ILLEQPYAKVMI

-644 ELIRT
+644 ELIRA
-649 EPLAD
+649 EPPGD

-665 QINEAPQ
+665 QENEAPQ

-679 TNAKASADKAFKL
+679 INTKASTDKAFKL
-692 DIGSISIQNGSAYFA
+692 DIGSIAIKNGSAYFA

-720 RLEGKIS
+720 ALEGKIS
-727 QLSSTPGTKASVDIK
+727 HLSSTPGTKASVDIK

-900 LNLIAFQPG
+900 LNLVAFQPG

-927 LDDRPMLQLSIEG
+927 LDDRPKLQLSIEG

-999 ADAEKDKVKQRLA
+999 ADAEKDKVKQKLA
-1012 EKADSERVDAD
+1012 EKADGEKVDED

-1058 IKAFLVDSA
+1058 IKAFLVDRA
-1067 AVAPER
+1067 AVAAER

-1083 KKDASQAILSLN
+1083 KQDASQAILSLN
-1095 AE
+1095 AD

>member
-12 FRQAPLAIK
+12 FRRAPLAIK
-21 TSIYLL
+21 TGIYLL
-27 LGYSLYALLLGG
+27 IGYGLYALLLGG

-53 QQLLGRQASLKDI
+53 QQLFGRQASLNDI

-80 VLQEGDPQQVFVSF
+80 ALQESDPQQVFASF
-94 TQLELELAFWRSLTQ
+94 SQLELELAFWRSLTQ
-109 GAIAVDHIYLVEPQV
+109 GAIAIDHIYLVDPQV
-124 NVQRLASEDG
+124 NVQRLASDNG
-134 QTQFNFSDMLAH
+134 QAQFNFSDMLAH
-146 LEANRAPQ
+146 LEAKQTPQ
-154 AEATADATE
+154 AEATEDTSE

-211 PEDENKPLLAKDANR
+211 PEDENEPVLAKDANR

-238 LQTQGQFQLQPLEVT
+238 LQTQGQFQLQPLKVS
-253 GELQLAKISLL
+253 GELQLAKVSLL
-264 PFWPFTDGLIAAKL
+264 PFWPFADGLIAAKL

-291 KLQQEQLHYS
+291 KQQQDQLHYS

-333 VDGDNQSVD
+333 VDGDNQNVD

-359 QGLDLQQLFMPAMPA
+359 QGLDLQQLFMPA

-379 GNTAAKAQVEPA
+379 DDTAAKAQVEPA
-391 VAQPKAATE
+391 LAQPEAADETE
-400 TKAQNKATAK
+400 ALNKATAK
-410 EKVTAKEKATAED
+410 EKAT
-423 KATAQEKA
+423 
-431 IAHTAAEPSKALEQ
+431 AHTAAEPNKAQEQ
-445 DKQWLLSIGKIS
+445 EKQWLLTIGKIS
-457 LKDTDLNLFEQQQ
+457 LKQADLNLFEQQQ
-470 SNGVHWRVYPL
+470 SDGVHWRVYPL

-488 RSDLEGNIDYQVQL
+488 RSDLEGSIDYQLQL
-502 ALSSAPQTKPETS
+502 ALSSDAQTQPETS

-520 STGTVDAQAF
+520 STGAIDAKAFTVN
-530 SVDGE
+530 GE
-535 LALTELELQQFQP
+535 LTLTELELQQFQP
-548 YLAPYLNMQ
+548 YLTPYLNMQ
-557 LESGKLSTQGRFT
+557 LESGKLSTQGKFT
-570 ANAEGKAHFQGQAAI
+570 ANAEGKAHFQGQAGI

-623 ILLDKPYAKVMI
+623 ILLEQPYAKVMI

-644 ELIRT
+644 ELIRA
-649 EPLAD
+649 EPPGD

-665 QINEAPQ
+665 QENEAPQ

-679 TNAKASADKAFKL
+679 INTKASTDKAFKL
-692 DIGSISIQNGSAYFA
+692 DIGSIAIKNGSAYFA

-720 RLEGKIS
+720 ALEGKIS
-727 QLSSTPGTKASVDIK
+727 HLSSTPGTKASVDIK

-758 PLLEKPYLDLDLVF
+758 PLLEKPYLALDLVF

-900 LNLIAFQPG
+900 LNLAAFQPG

-927 LDDRPMLQLSIEG
+927 LDDRPKLQLSIEG

-953 QKLQQQLLKASKL
+953 QKLHLQLLKASKL

-999 ADAEKDKVKQRLA
+999 ADAEKDKVKQKLA
-1012 EKADSERVDAD
+1012 EKADGEKVDED

-1058 IKAFLVDSA
+1058 IKAFLVDRA

-1083 KKDASQAILSLN
+1083 KQDASQAILSLN
-1095 AE
+1095 AD

>member
-12 FRQAPLAIK
+12 FRRAPLAIK
-21 TSIYLL
+21 TGIYLL
-27 LGYSLYALLLGG
+27 IGYGLYALLLGG

-53 QQLLGRQASLKDI
+53 QQLLGRQASLNDI

-80 VLQEGDPQQVFVSF
+80 ALQESDPQQVFASF
-94 TQLELELAFWRSLTQ
+94 SQLELELAFWRSLTQ
-109 GAIAVDHIYLVEPQV
+109 GAIAIDHIYLVDPQV
-124 NVQRLASEDG
+124 NVQRLASENG
-134 QTQFNFSDMLAH
+134 QAQFNFSDMLAH
-146 LEANRAPQ
+146 LEAKQTPQ
-154 AEATADATE
+154 AEATEDTSE
-163 PPRVIARD
+163 PPRFIARD

-193 ELNFS
+193 KLNFS

-206 YSLSL
+206 YNLSL
-211 PEDENKPLLAKDANR
+211 PEDENKPVLAKDANR

-253 GELQLAKISLL
+253 GELQLAKVSLL
-264 PFWPFTDGLIAAKL
+264 PFWPFADGLIAAKL

-291 KLQQEQLHYS
+291 KQQQDQLHYS

-333 VDGDNQSVD
+333 VDGNNQNVD

-359 QGLDLQQLFMPAMPA
+359 QGLDLQQLFMPA
-374 TNAKP
+374 TN
-379 GNTAAKAQVEPA
+379 AKAQVEPA
-391 VAQPKAATE
+391 VAQPEAANETE
-400 TKAQNKATAK
+400 ALNKATAK
-410 EKVTAKEKATAED
+410 EKATVQD

-431 IAHTAAEPSKALEQ
+431 TAHTAAEPNKAQEQ
-445 DKQWLLSIGKIS
+445 DKQWLLTIGKIS
-457 LKDTDLNLFEQQQ
+457 LKQADLNLFEQQQ

-488 RSDLEGNIDYQVQL
+488 RSDLEGSIDYQLQL
-502 ALSSAPQTKPETS
+502 ALSSDAQTQPETS

-520 STGTVDAQAF
+520 STGAIDARAFTVN
-530 SVDGE
+530 GE
-535 LALTELELQQFQP
+535 LTLTELELQQFQP
-548 YLAPYLNMQ
+548 YLTPYLNMQ
-557 LESGKLSTQGRFT
+557 LESGKLSTQGKFT
-570 ANAEGKAHFQGQAAI
+570 ANAEGKAHFQGQAGI

-623 ILLDKPYAKVMI
+623 ILLEQPYAKVMI

-644 ELIRT
+644 ELIRA
-649 EPLAD
+649 EPPGD
-654 NSAAQSQTKQS
+654 NSAAQSQIKQS
-665 QINEAPQ
+665 QAEAPQ

-679 TNAKASADKAFKL
+679 INIKASTDKAFKL
-692 DIGSISIQNGSAYFA
+692 DIGSIAIKNGSAYFA

-720 RLEGKIS
+720 ALEGKIS
-727 QLSSTPGTKASVDIK
+727 HLSSTPGTKASVDIK

-900 LNLIAFQPG
+900 LNLVAFQPG
-909 IATLDADAE
+909 IATLGADAE

-927 LDDRPMLQLSIEG
+927 LDDRPKLQLSIEG

-953 QKLQQQLLKASKL
+953 QKLQLQLLKASKL

-999 ADAEKDKVKQRLA
+999 ADAEKDKVKQKLA
-1012 EKADSERVDAD
+1012 EKADGEKVDED

-1058 IKAFLVDSA
+1058 IKAFLVDRA
-1067 AVAPER
+1067 AVAAER

-1083 KKDASQAILSLN
+1083 KQDASQAILSLN
-1095 AE
+1095 AD

>member
-12 FRQAPLAIK
+12 FRRAPLAIK
-21 TSIYLL
+21 TGIYLL
-27 LGYSLYALLLGG
+27 IGYGLYALLLGG

-53 QQLLGRQASLKDI
+53 QQLLGRQASLNDI

-80 VLQEGDPQQVFVSF
+80 ALQESDPQQVFASF
-94 TQLELELAFWRSLTQ
+94 SQLELELAFWRSLTQ
-109 GAIAVDHIYLVEPQV
+109 GAIAIDHIYLVDPQV
-124 NVQRLASEDG
+124 NVQRLASENG
-134 QTQFNFSDMLAH
+134 QVQFNFSDMLAH
-146 LEANRAPQ
+146 LEANQTPQ
-154 AEATADATE
+154 AEATEDTSE

-211 PEDENKPLLAKDANR
+211 PEDENKPVLAKDANR

-253 GELQLAKISLL
+253 GELQLAKVSLL
-264 PFWPFTDGLIAAKL
+264 PFWPFADGFIAAKL

-291 KLQQEQLHYS
+291 KQQQDQLHYS

-333 VDGDNQSVD
+333 VDGDNQNVD

-359 QGLDLQQLFMPAMPA
+359 QGLDLQQLFMPA

-379 GNTAAKAQVEPA
+379 DDTAAKAQVEPA
-391 VAQPKAATE
+391 LAQPEAADETE
-400 TKAQNKATAK
+400 ALNKATAQG
-410 EKVTAKEKATAED
+410 KAT
-423 KATAQEKA
+423 
-431 IAHTAAEPSKALEQ
+431 AHTAAEPNKAQEQ
-445 DKQWLLSIGKIS
+445 EKQWLLTIGKIS
-457 LKDTDLNLFEQQQ
+457 LKQADLNLFEQQQ
-470 SNGVHWRVYPL
+470 SDGVHWRVYPL

-488 RSDLEGNIDYQVQL
+488 RSDLEGSIDYQLQL
-502 ALSSAPQTKPETS
+502 ALSSDAQTQPETS

-520 STGTVDAQAF
+520 STGAIDAKAFTVN
-530 SVDGE
+530 GE
-535 LALTELELQQFQP
+535 LTLTELELQQFQP
-548 YLAPYLNMQ
+548 YLTPYLNMQ
-557 LESGKLSTQGRFT
+557 LESGKLSTQGKFT
-570 ANAEGKAHFQGQAAI
+570 ANAEGKALFQGQAGI

-623 ILLDKPYAKVMI
+623 ILLEQPYAKVMI

-644 ELIRT
+644 ELIRA
-649 EPLAD
+649 EPPGD

-665 QINEAPQ
+665 QAEAPQ

-679 TNAKASADKAFKL
+679 INTKASADKALKL
-692 DIGSISIQNGSAYFA
+692 DIGSIAINNGSAYFA

-720 RLEGKIS
+720 ALEGKIS
-727 QLSSTPGTKASVDIK
+727 HLSSTPGTKASVDIK

-900 LNLIAFQPG
+900 LNLVAFQPG

-927 LDDRPMLQLSIEG
+927 LDDRPKLQLSIEG

-953 QKLQQQLLKASKL
+953 QKLQLQLLKASKL
-966 AALPDELS
+966 ATLPDELS

-999 ADAEKDKVKQRLA
+999 ADAEKDKVKQKLA
-1012 EKADSERVDAD
+1012 EKADGEKVDED

-1083 KKDASQAILSLN
+1083 KQDASQAILSLN
-1095 AE
+1095 AD

>member
-1 MPNVLTQLFSR
+1 MPNVLTQLFLR
-12 FRQAPLAIK
+12 FRRAPLAIK
-21 TSIYLL
+21 TGIYLL
-27 LGYSLYALLLGG
+27 IGYGLYALLLGG

-53 QQLLGRQASLKDI
+53 QQLLGRQASLNDI

-80 VLQEGDPQQVFVSF
+80 ALQESDPQQVFASF
-94 TQLELELAFWRSLTQ
+94 SQLELELAFWRSLTQ
-109 GAIAVDHIYLVEPQV
+109 GAIAIDHIYLVDPQV
-124 NVQRLASEDG
+124 NVQRLASENG
-134 QTQFNFSDMLAH
+134 QAQFNFSDMLAH
-146 LEANRAPQ
+146 LETNQAPQ
-154 AEATADATE
+154 AEATEDTSE

-211 PEDENKPLLAKDANR
+211 PEDENEPVLAKDANR

-238 LQTQGQFQLQPLEVT
+238 LQTQGQFQLQPLEVS
-253 GELQLAKISLL
+253 GELQLAKVSLL
-264 PFWPFTDGLIAAKL
+264 PFWPFADGLIAAKL

-291 KLQQEQLHYS
+291 KQQQDQLHYS

-333 VDGDNQSVD
+333 VDGDNQNVD

-379 GNTAAKAQVEPA
+379 DDTAAEAQVEPA
-391 VAQPKAATE
+391 LAQPEAADETE
-400 TKAQNKATAK
+400 ALNKATAK
-410 EKVTAKEKATAED
+410 EKAT
-423 KATAQEKA
+423 
-431 IAHTAAEPSKALEQ
+431 AHTAAEPNKAQEQ
-445 DKQWLLSIGKIS
+445 EKQWLLTIGKIS
-457 LKDTDLNLFEQQQ
+457 LKQADLNLFEQQQ
-470 SNGVHWRVYPL
+470 SDGVHWRVYPL

-488 RSDLEGNIDYQVQL
+488 RSDLEGSIDYQLQL
-502 ALSSAPQTKPETS
+502 ALSSDAQTQPETS

-520 STGTVDAQAF
+520 STGAIDAKAFTVN
-530 SVDGE
+530 GE
-535 LALTELELQQFQP
+535 LTLTELELQQFQP
-548 YLAPYLNMQ
+548 YLTPYLNMQ
-557 LESGKLSTQGRFT
+557 LESGKLSTQGKFT
-570 ANAEGKAHFQGQAAI
+570 ANAEGKAHFQGQAGI

-623 ILLDKPYAKVMI
+623 ILLEQPYAKVMI

-644 ELIRT
+644 ELIRA
-649 EPLAD
+649 EPPGD

-665 QINEAPQ
+665 QENEAPQ

-679 TNAKASADKAFKL
+679 INTKASTDKAFKL
-692 DIGSISIQNGSAYFA
+692 DIGSIAIKNGSAYFA

-720 RLEGKIS
+720 ALEGKIS
-727 QLSSTPGTKASVDIK
+727 HLSSTPGTKASVDIK

-900 LNLIAFQPG
+900 LNLVAFQPG
-909 IATLDADAE
+909 IATLGADAE

-927 LDDRPMLQLSIEG
+927 LDDRPKLQLSIEG

-953 QKLQQQLLKASKL
+953 QKLQLQLLKASKL

-999 ADAEKDKVKQRLA
+999 ADAEKDKVKQKLA
-1012 EKADSERVDAD
+1012 EKADGEKVDED

-1058 IKAFLVDSA
+1058 IKAFLVDRA

-1083 KKDASQAILSLN
+1083 KQDASQAILSLN
-1095 AE
+1095 AD

>member
-1 MPNVLTQLFSR
+1 MPNLLTQLISR

-21 TSIYLL
+21 AGIYLL
-27 LGYSLYALLLGG
+27 LAYGLYALLLGG

-53 QQLLGRQASLKDI
+53 QQLLGRQASLNDI

-80 VLQEGDPQQVFVSF
+80 ALQESDPQQVFVSF

-109 GAIAVDHIYLVEPQV
+109 GAIAIDHIYLLEPQV
-124 NVQRLASEDG
+124 NVQRLASEKG
-134 QTQFNFSDMLAH
+134 QAQFNFSDMLAH
-146 LEANRAPQ
+146 LEANRTPQ
-154 AEATADATE
+154 AEATEKASA
-163 PPRVIARD
+163 PLRVIARD

-181 MDKVANTELSYD
+181 QDEVANTELSYD
-193 ELNFS
+193 KLNFS

-211 PEDENKPLLAKDANR
+211 PEDENKPILAKDANR

-238 LQTQGQFQLQPLEVT
+238 LQTQGQFQLQPLEVS

-264 PFWPFTDGLIAAKL
+264 PFWPFADGLIAAKL

-291 KLQQEQLHYS
+291 KQQQDQLHYHA
-301 THKGR
+301 HKGR

-359 QGLDLQQLFMPAMPA
+359 QGLDLQQLFMPALPA
-374 TNAKP
+374 THAKP
-379 GNTAAKAQVEPA
+379 DNTAAKAQEEPA
-391 VAQPKAATE
+391 VTQPEAATE
-400 TKAQNKATAK
+400 TEAQNKATAK
-410 EKVTAKEKATAED
+410 EKATAQDEKATARE
-423 KATAQEKA
+423 KATA
-431 IAHTAAEPSKALEQ
+431 HPAAEPNKALGQE
-445 DKQWLLSIGKIS
+445 KQWLLTIGKIN
-457 LKDTDLNLFEQQQ
+457 LKQADLNLFEQQQ
-470 SNGVHWRVYPL
+470 SNGIHWRVYPL

-488 RSDLEGNIDYQVQL
+488 RSDLEGNIDYQLQL
-502 ALSSAPQTKPETS
+502 ALSSDAQNPPETS
-515 QGQFS
+515 QGQFTS
-520 STGTVDAQAF
+520 IGALDAKALTIK
-530 SVDGE
+530 GE

-557 LESGKLSTQGRFT
+557 FESGKLSTQGKFT
-570 ANAEGKAHFQGQAAI
+570 ANAEGKAHFQGQADI
-585 GKLLIKDGLAFE
+585 DKLLIKDGLAFE

-623 ILLDKPYAKVMI
+623 IFLKQPYAKVMI
-635 TEDQRTNIG
+635 TEDKRTNIG
-644 ELIRT
+644 ELLR
-649 EPLAD
+649 AD
-654 NSAAQSQTKQS
+654 AQSQAAQENVDI
-665 QINEAPQ
+665 QAQ

-679 TNAKASADKAFKL
+679 NTARAAAEKAFKL
-692 DIGSISIQNGSAYFA
+692 DIGSIAIQNGSAYFA

-720 RLEGKIS
+720 ALEGKIS

-752 LRGEVN
+752 LKGEVN

-900 LNLIAFQPG
+900 LNLVAFQPG

-927 LDDRPMLQLSIEG
+927 LDDRPKLQLSIEG
-940 SVALREDSEALAE
+940 SVALREDSEVLAE

-966 AALPDELS
+966 ATLPDELS

-1012 EKADSERVDAD
+1012 EKANGERVDED

-1058 IKAFLVDSA
+1058 IKAFLVDRA

-1083 KKDASQAILSLN
+1083 KQDASQAILSLN
-1095 AE
+1095 AD

>member
-12 FRQAPLAIK
+12 FRRAPLAIK
-21 TSIYLL
+21 TGIYLL
-27 LGYSLYALLLGG
+27 IGYGLYALLLGG

-48 TPKQL
+48 APKQL
-53 QQLLGRQASLKDI
+53 QQLLGRQASLNDI

-80 VLQEGDPQQVFVSF
+80 ALQESDPQQVFASF
-94 TQLELELAFWRSLTQ
+94 SQLELELAFWRSLTQ
-109 GAIAVDHIYLVEPQV
+109 GVIAIDHIYLVDPQV
-124 NVQRLASEDG
+124 NVQRLASENG
-134 QTQFNFSDMLAH
+134 QAQFNFSDMLAH
-146 LEANRAPQ
+146 LEANQTPQ
-154 AEATADATE
+154 AEATEDASE

-211 PEDENKPLLAKDANR
+211 PEDENEPVLAKDANR

-264 PFWPFTDGLIAAKL
+264 PFWPFADGFIAAKL

-291 KLQQEQLHYS
+291 KQQQDQLHYS

-359 QGLDLQQLFMPAMPA
+359 QGLDLQQLFMPA
-374 TNAKP
+374 TSAKP
-379 GNTAAKAQVEPA
+379 DDTAAKAQVEPA
-391 VAQPKAATE
+391 LAQPEAADATE
-400 TKAQNKATAK
+400 ALNKAI
-410 EKVTAKEKATAED
+410 
-423 KATAQEKA
+423 AQEKA
-431 IAHTAAEPSKALEQ
+431 TAHTAAEPNKAQEQ
-445 DKQWLLSIGKIS
+445 DKQWLLTIGKIS
-457 LKDTDLNLFEQQQ
+457 LKQADLNLFEQQQ

-488 RSDLEGNIDYQVQL
+488 RSDLEGSIDYQLQL
-502 ALSSAPQTKPETS
+502 ALSSDAQTQPETS

-520 STGTVDAQAF
+520 STGAIDAKAFTVN
-530 SVDGE
+530 GE
-535 LALTELELQQFQP
+535 LTLTELELQQFQP
-548 YLAPYLNMQ
+548 YLTPYLNMQ
-557 LESGKLSTQGRFT
+557 LESGKLSTQGKFT
-570 ANAEGKAHFQGQAAI
+570 ANAEGKALFQGQAGI

-623 ILLDKPYAKVMI
+623 ILLEQPYAKVMI

-644 ELIRT
+644 ELIRA
-649 EPLAD
+649 EPPGD

-665 QINEAPQ
+665 QAEAPQ

-679 TNAKASADKAFKL
+679 INTKASADKALKL
-692 DIGSISIQNGSAYFA
+692 DIGSIAINNGSAYFA

-720 RLEGKIS
+720 ALEGKIS
-727 QLSSTPGTKASVDIK
+727 HLSSTPGTKASVDIK

-900 LNLIAFQPG
+900 LNLVAFQPG

-927 LDDRPMLQLSIEG
+927 LDDRPKLQLSIEG

-953 QKLQQQLLKASKL
+953 QKLQLQLLKASKL
-966 AALPDELS
+966 ATLPDELS

-999 ADAEKDKVKQRLA
+999 ADAEKDKVKQKLA
-1012 EKADSERVDAD
+1012 EKADGEKVDED

-1083 KKDASQAILSLN
+1083 KQDASQAILSLN
-1095 AE
+1095 AD

>member
-12 FRQAPLAIK
+12 FRRAPLAIK
-21 TSIYLL
+21 TGIYLL
-27 LGYSLYALLLGG
+27 LGYGLYALLLGG

-53 QQLLGRQASLKDI
+53 QQLLGRQASLNDI

-80 VLQEGDPQQVFVSF
+80 ALQESDPQQVFASF
-94 TQLELELAFWRSLTQ
+94 SQLELELAFWRSLTQ
-109 GAIAVDHIYLVEPQV
+109 GAIAIDHIYLVDPQV
-124 NVQRLASEDG
+124 NVQRLASDNG
-134 QTQFNFSDMLAH
+134 QAQFNFSDMLAH
-146 LEANRAPQ
+146 LEAKQTPQ
-154 AEATADATE
+154 AEATEDTSE
-163 PPRVIARD
+163 PPGVIAQD

-211 PEDENKPLLAKDANR
+211 PEDENKPVLAKDANR

-253 GELQLAKISLL
+253 GELQLAKVSLL
-264 PFWPFTDGLIAAKL
+264 PFWPFADGLIAAKL

-291 KLQQEQLHYS
+291 KQQQDQLHYS

-333 VDGDNQSVD
+333 VDGDNQNVD

-359 QGLDLQQLFMPAMPA
+359 QGLDLQQLFMPA

-379 GNTAAKAQVEPA
+379 DDTAAEAQVEPA
-391 VAQPKAATE
+391 LAQPEAADETE
-400 TKAQNKATAK
+400 ALNKATAK
-410 EKVTAKEKATAED
+410 EKAT
-423 KATAQEKA
+423 
-431 IAHTAAEPSKALEQ
+431 AHTAAEPNKAQEQ
-445 DKQWLLSIGKIS
+445 EKQWLLTIGKIS
-457 LKDTDLNLFEQQQ
+457 LKQADLNLFEQQQ
-470 SNGVHWRVYPL
+470 SDGVHWRVYPL

-488 RSDLEGNIDYQVQL
+488 RSDLEGSIDYQLQL
-502 ALSSAPQTKPETS
+502 ALSSDAQTQPETS

-520 STGTVDAQAF
+520 STGAIDAKAFTVN
-530 SVDGE
+530 GE
-535 LALTELELQQFQP
+535 LTLTELELQQFQP
-548 YLAPYLNMQ
+548 YLTPYLNMQ
-557 LESGKLSTQGRFT
+557 LESGKLSTQGKFT
-570 ANAEGKAHFQGQAAI
+570 ANAEGKAHFQGQAGI

-623 ILLDKPYAKVMI
+623 ILLEQPYAKVMI
-635 TEDQRTNIG
+635 TEDQRTNID
-644 ELIRT
+644 ELIRA
-649 EPLAD
+649 EPPGD
-654 NSAAQSQTKQS
+654 NSAAQSQIKQS
-665 QINEAPQ
+665 QAEAPQ

-679 TNAKASADKAFKL
+679 INIKASTDKAFKL
-692 DIGSISIQNGSAYFA
+692 DIGSIAIKNGSAYFA

-720 RLEGKIS
+720 ALEGKIS
-727 QLSSTPGTKASVDIK
+727 HLSSTPGTKASVDIK

-900 LNLIAFQPG
+900 LNLVAFQPG

-927 LDDRPMLQLSIEG
+927 LDDRPKLQLSIEG

-953 QKLQQQLLKASKL
+953 QKLQLQLLKASKL

-999 ADAEKDKVKQRLA
+999 ADAEKDKVKQKLA
-1012 EKADSERVDAD
+1012 EKADGEKVDED

-1058 IKAFLVDSA
+1058 IKAFLVDRA

-1083 KKDASQAILSLN
+1083 KQDASQAILSLN
-1095 AE
+1095 AD

>member
-12 FRQAPLAIK
+12 FRRAPLAIK
-21 TSIYLL
+21 TGIYLL
-27 LGYSLYALLLGG
+27 IGYGLYALLLGG

-48 TPKQL
+48 APKQL
-53 QQLLGRQASLKDI
+53 QQLLGRQASLNDI

-80 VLQEGDPQQVFVSF
+80 ALQESDPQQVFASF
-94 TQLELELAFWRSLTQ
+94 SQLELELAFWRSLTQ
-109 GAIAVDHIYLVEPQV
+109 GAIAIDHIYLVDPQV
-124 NVQRLASEDG
+124 NVQRLASENG
-134 QTQFNFSDMLAH
+134 QAQFNFSDMLAH
-146 LEANRAPQ
+146 LEANQTPQ
-154 AEATADATE
+154 AEATEDASE

-171 IRVTEGKFAY
+171 IRVTEGKLAY

-211 PEDENKPLLAKDANR
+211 PEDENEPVLAKDANR

-253 GELQLAKISLL
+253 GELQLAKVSLL
-264 PFWPFTDGLIAAKL
+264 PFWPFADGLIAAKL

-291 KLQQEQLHYS
+291 KQQQDQLHYS

-333 VDGDNQSVD
+333 VDGDNQNVD

-359 QGLDLQQLFMPAMPA
+359 QGLDLQQLFMPA

-379 GNTAAKAQVEPA
+379 DDTAAKAQVEPA
-391 VAQPKAATE
+391 LAQPEAADETE
-400 TKAQNKATAK
+400 ALNKATAK
-410 EKVTAKEKATAED
+410 EKAT
-423 KATAQEKA
+423 
-431 IAHTAAEPSKALEQ
+431 AHTAAEPNKAQEQ
-445 DKQWLLSIGKIS
+445 EKQWLLTIGKIS
-457 LKDTDLNLFEQQQ
+457 LKQADLNLFEQQQ
-470 SNGVHWRVYPL
+470 SDGVHWRVYPL

-488 RSDLEGNIDYQVQL
+488 RSDLEGSIDYQLQL
-502 ALSSAPQTKPETS
+502 ALSSDAQTQPETS

-520 STGTVDAQAF
+520 STGAIDAKAFTVN
-530 SVDGE
+530 GE
-535 LALTELELQQFQP
+535 LTLTELELQQFQP
-548 YLAPYLNMQ
+548 YLTPYLNMQ
-557 LESGKLSTQGRFT
+557 LESGKLSTQGKFT
-570 ANAEGKAHFQGQAAI
+570 ANAEGKAHFQGQAGI

-623 ILLDKPYAKVMI
+623 ILLEQPYAKVMI

-644 ELIRT
+644 ELIRA
-649 EPLAD
+649 EPLGD
-654 NSAAQSQTKQS
+654 NSAQSQTKQS
-665 QINEAPQ
+665 QAEAPQ

-679 TNAKASADKAFKL
+679 INIKASTDKAFKL
-692 DIGSISIQNGSAYFA
+692 DIGSIAIKNGSAYFA

-720 RLEGKIS
+720 ALEGKIS
-727 QLSSTPGTKASVDIK
+727 HLSSTPGTKASVDIK

-900 LNLIAFQPG
+900 LNLVAFQPG
-909 IATLDADAE
+909 IATLGADAE

-927 LDDRPMLQLSIEG
+927 LDDRPKLQLSIEG

-953 QKLQQQLLKASKL
+953 QKLQLQLLKASKL

-999 ADAEKDKVKQRLA
+999 ADAEKDKVKQKLA
-1012 EKADSERVDAD
+1012 EKADGEKVDED

-1058 IKAFLVDSA
+1058 IKAFLVDRA
-1067 AVAPER
+1067 AVAAER

-1083 KKDASQAILSLN
+1083 KQDASQAILSLN
-1095 AE
+1095 AD

>member
-80 VLQEGDPQQVFVSF
+80 VLQESNPQQVFMSF

-109 GAIAVDHIYLVEPQV
+109 GAIAIDHIYLVEPQV

-134 QTQFNFSDMLAH
+134 QAQFNFSDMLAH
-146 LEANRAPQ
+146 LEVNQAPQ
-154 AEATADATE
+154 AEATENATE

-211 PEDENKPLLAKDANR
+211 PEDENKPVLAKDANR

-238 LQTQGQFQLQPLEVT
+238 LQTQGQFQLQPLEIT

-264 PFWPFTDGLIAAKL
+264 PFWPFADGLIAAKL

-291 KLQQEQLHYS
+291 KQQQEQLHYS

-342 IDELAL
+342 INELAL

-359 QGLDLQQLFMPAMPA
+359 QGLDLQQLFMPA

-379 GNTAAKAQVEPA
+379 DNTAAKAQVEPA

-400 TKAQNKATAK
+400 TEAQNKATAK
-410 EKVTAKEKATAED
+410 EKVTAKEKATVED
-423 KATAQEKA
+423 NATAREKATAHKA
-431 IAHTAAEPSKALEQ
+431 SETNKALEQ
-445 DKQWLLSIGKIS
+445 DKQWLLTIGKIS

-488 RSDLEGNIDYQVQL
+488 RSDFEGNINYQLQL
-502 ALSSAPQTKPETS
+502 ALSSDAQNPPETS

-520 STGTVDAQAF
+520 STGAIDAKAFTVN
-530 SVDGE
+530 GE

-557 LESGKLSTQGRFT
+557 LESGKLSTQGKFI

-608 AMSFDSEANSLKISN
+608 EMSFDSEANSLKISN

-635 TEDQRTNIG
+635 TEDKRTNIG
-644 ELIRT
+644 ELIRA
-649 EPLAD
+649 EPLGE
-654 NSAAQSQTKQS
+654 NSVAQSQTKQS
-665 QINEAPQ
+665 QTIEAPQ
-672 QTAAKEK
+672 QTAAKTK

-692 DIGSISIQNGSAYFA
+692 DIGSIAINNGSAYFA

-720 RLEGKIS
+720 ALEGKIS

-752 LRGEVN
+752 LKGEVN

-900 LNLIAFQPG
+900 LNLVAFQPG

-927 LDDRPMLQLSIEG
+927 LDDRPKLQLSIEG
-940 SVALREDSEALAE
+940 SVAQREDSEALAE
-953 QKLQQQLLKASKL
+953 QKLQLQLLKASKL
-966 AALPDELS
+966 TALPDKLS

-985 DALVELF
+985 DTLVELF

-999 ADAEKDKVKQRLA
+999 ADAEKDKLKQRLA
-1012 EKADSERVDAD
+1012 EKADGEKVDED

-1083 KKDASQAILSLN
+1083 KQDASQAILSLN

>member
-12 FRQAPLAIK
+12 FRRAPLAIK
-21 TSIYLL
+21 TGIYLL
-27 LGYSLYALLLGG
+27 IGYGLYALLLGG

-48 TPKQL
+48 APKQL
-53 QQLLGRQASLKDI
+53 QQLLGRQASLNDI

-80 VLQEGDPQQVFVSF
+80 ALQESDPQQVFASF
-94 TQLELELAFWRSLTQ
+94 SQLELELAFWRSLTQ
-109 GAIAVDHIYLVEPQV
+109 GAIAIDHIYLVDPQV
-124 NVQRLASEDG
+124 NVQRLASENG
-134 QTQFNFSDMLAH
+134 QAQFNFSDMLAH
-146 LEANRAPQ
+146 LEAKQTPQ
-154 AEATADATE
+154 AEATEDASE

-171 IRVTEGKFAY
+171 IRVTEGKLAY

-211 PEDENKPLLAKDANR
+211 PEDENEPVLAKDANR

-253 GELQLAKISLL
+253 GELQLAKVSLL
-264 PFWPFTDGLIAAKL
+264 PFWPFADGLIAAKL

-291 KLQQEQLHYS
+291 KQQQDQLHYS

-348 QGLWADARLDK
+348 QGLWADAHLDK
-359 QGLDLQQLFMPAMPA
+359 QGLDLQQLFMPA
-374 TNAKP
+374 TSAKP
-379 GNTAAKAQVEPA
+379 DDTAAKAQVEPA
-391 VAQPKAATE
+391 LAQPEAADATE
-400 TKAQNKATAK
+400 ALNKAI
-410 EKVTAKEKATAED
+410 
-423 KATAQEKA
+423 AQEKA
-431 IAHTAAEPSKALEQ
+431 TAHTAAEPNKAQEQ
-445 DKQWLLSIGKIS
+445 DKQWLLTIGKIS
-457 LKDTDLNLFEQQQ
+457 LKQADLNLFEQQQ

-488 RSDLEGNIDYQVQL
+488 RSDLEGSIDYQLQL
-502 ALSSAPQTKPETS
+502 ALSSDAQTQPETS

-520 STGTVDAQAF
+520 STGAIDAKAFTVN
-530 SVDGE
+530 GE
-535 LALTELELQQFQP
+535 LTLTELELQQFQP
-548 YLAPYLNMQ
+548 YLTPYLNMQ
-557 LESGKLSTQGRFT
+557 LESGKLSTQGKFT
-570 ANAEGKAHFQGQAAI
+570 ANAEGKALFQGQAGI

-623 ILLDKPYAKVMI
+623 ILLEQPYAKVMI

-644 ELIRT
+644 ELIRA
-649 EPLAD
+649 EPPGD

-665 QINEAPQ
+665 QAEAPQ

-679 TNAKASADKAFKL
+679 INTKASADKALKL
-692 DIGSISIQNGSAYFA
+692 DIGSIAINNGSAYFA

-720 RLEGKIS
+720 ALEGKIS
-727 QLSSTPGTKASVDIK
+727 HLSSTPGTKASVDIK

-900 LNLIAFQPG
+900 LNLVAFQPG

-927 LDDRPMLQLSIEG
+927 LDDRPKLQLSIEG

-953 QKLQQQLLKASKL
+953 QKLQLQLLKASKL
-966 AALPDELS
+966 ATLPDELS

-999 ADAEKDKVKQRLA
+999 ADAEKDKVKQKLA
-1012 EKADSERVDAD
+1012 EKADGEKVDED

-1083 KKDASQAILSLN
+1083 KQDASQAILSLN
-1095 AE
+1095 AD

>member
-12 FRQAPLAIK
+12 FRRAPLAIK
-21 TSIYLL
+21 TGIYLL
-27 LGYSLYALLLGG
+27 IGYGLYALLLGG

-53 QQLLGRQASLKDI
+53 QQLLGRQASLNDI

-80 VLQEGDPQQVFVSF
+80 ALQESDPQQVFASF
-94 TQLELELAFWRSLTQ
+94 SQLELELAFWRSLTQ
-109 GAIAVDHIYLVEPQV
+109 GAIAIDHIYLVDPQV
-124 NVQRLASEDG
+124 NVQRLASENG
-134 QTQFNFSDMLAH
+134 QAQFNFSDMLAH
-146 LEANRAPQ
+146 LEAKQTPQ
-154 AEATADATE
+154 AEATEDTSE
-163 PPRVIARD
+163 PPRFIARD

-211 PEDENKPLLAKDANR
+211 PEDENEPVLAKDANR

-253 GELQLAKISLL
+253 GELQLAKVSLL
-264 PFWPFTDGLIAAKL
+264 PFWPFADGLIAAKL

-291 KLQQEQLHYS
+291 KQQQDQLHYS

-348 QGLWADARLDK
+348 QGLWADASLDK

-374 TNAKP
+374 THAKP
-379 GNTAAKAQVEPA
+379 DDTAAKAQVEPA
-391 VAQPKAATE
+391 LAQPEAADETE
-400 TKAQNKATAK
+400 ALNKATAQG
-410 EKVTAKEKATAED
+410 KAT
-423 KATAQEKA
+423 
-431 IAHTAAEPSKALEQ
+431 AHTAAEPNKAQEQ
-445 DKQWLLSIGKIS
+445 DKQWLLTIGKIS
-457 LKDTDLNLFEQQQ
+457 LKQADLNLFEQQQ

-488 RSDLEGNIDYQVQL
+488 RSDLEGSIDYQLQL
-502 ALSSAPQTKPETS
+502 ALGSDAQTQPETS
-515 QGQFS
+515 QGLFS
-520 STGTVDAQAF
+520 STGAIDAKAFTVN
-530 SVDGE
+530 GE
-535 LALTELELQQFQP
+535 LTLTELELQQFQP
-548 YLAPYLNMQ
+548 YLTPYLNMQ
-557 LESGKLSTQGRFT
+557 LESGKLSTQGKFT
-570 ANAEGKAHFQGQAAI
+570 ANAEGKAHFQGQAGI

-623 ILLDKPYAKVMI
+623 ILLEQPYAKVMI

-644 ELIRT
+644 ELIRA
-649 EPLAD
+649 EPPGD

-665 QINEAPQ
+665 QENEAPQ

-679 TNAKASADKAFKL
+679 INTKASTDKAFKL
-692 DIGSISIQNGSAYFA
+692 DIGSIAIKNGSAYFA

-720 RLEGKIS
+720 ALEGKIS
-727 QLSSTPGTKASVDIK
+727 HLSSTPGTKASVDIK

-900 LNLIAFQPG
+900 LNLVAFQPG

-927 LDDRPMLQLSIEG
+927 LDDRPKLQLSIEG

-999 ADAEKDKVKQRLA
+999 ADAEKDKVKQKLA
-1012 EKADSERVDAD
+1012 EKADGEKVDED

-1058 IKAFLVDSA
+1058 IKAFLVDRA
-1067 AVAPER
+1067 AVAAER

-1083 KKDASQAILSLN
+1083 KQDASQAILSLN
-1095 AE
+1095 AD